1 MTLART
7 NTSASSS
14 PTHGYAAGGYT
25 SGFLNNIDKFAFA
38 SSATGT
44 DVGDTTVATAVDAGA
59 TSTTHGYILDHQTGG
74 GVGNV
79 IHKYSH
85 TSDANATD
93 IGDLTISKYGRVGTQ
108 F

>member
-1 MTLART
+1 ME
-7 NTSASSS
+7 
-14 PTHGYAAGGYT
+14 
-25 SGFLNNIDKFAFA
+25 KFAFA
-38 SSATGT
+38 ASSTGT
-44 DVGDTTVATAVDAGA
+44 DVGDMTAATAGKCGA
-59 TSTTHGYILDHQTGG
+59 TSTTHGYALDYQTGG

-85 TSDANATD
+85 SSDGNATD